1 MIVVDAS
8 VVIAALLPEAETVA
22 ARALLADET
31 CVAPDLLVNECVNA
45 LWRNVTAGHLLEHE
59 GHEAVAVLT
68 SAGIVLE
75 PSLGLAGR
83 ALALSSTLD
92 HPAYDCFYLALAE
105 RRAAPMVTLDGKL
118 ARKAWGNA
126 ACRASVRLLEP

>member
-45 LWRNVTAGHLLEHE
+45 LWRNVKGGHLLEHE
-59 GHEAVAVLT
+59 GHEAIAVLM

-75 PSLGLAGR
+75 PSLGLAER
-83 ALALSSTLD
+83 ALALSLTLD

-105 RRAAPMVTLDGKL
+105 RRAAPMVTLDAKL
-118 ARKAWGNA
+118 ARKASGNG